1 MPDTEQ
7 DPKPQEAAIQA
18 PPLTGRPST
27 YTKAK
32 AREICELLSEGVPLR
47 EICRKDGMPAW
58 RTVYDW
64 MAKDE
69 ELSTSIAH
77 ARDLG
82 WDAIWEDCLR
92 IADTPCIGEVT
103 IDDGEKLVV
112 RREDMLGHRKLQIE
126 TRMKM
131 LAKFNP
137 KKYGD
142 VLRHAGDVENP
153 LVVDVMAKEVV
164 TSLVKNIE
172 MKRQLQN
179 AG

>member
-1 MPDTEQ
+1 MPDNTITVA
-7 DPKPQEAAIQA
+7 PKPI
-18 PPLTGRPST
+18 GRPSR
-27 YTKAK
+27 YSK
-32 AREICELLSEGVPLR
+32 EIAQEMCQLLSEGVPLR
-47 EICRKDGMPAW
+47 EICRSDDKFPAW

-69 ELSTSIAH
+69 ELSTAIAH
-77 ARDLG
+77 ARDIG

-103 IDDGEKLVV
+103 IDDGEKLIV
-112 RREDMLGHRKLQIE
+112 RKEDMLGHRKLQIE

-142 VLRHAGDVENP
+142 VLRHAGDADNP

-164 TSLVKNIE
+164 TSLIKNVE
-172 MKRQLQN
+172 MKRQVSN
-179 AG
+179 AT